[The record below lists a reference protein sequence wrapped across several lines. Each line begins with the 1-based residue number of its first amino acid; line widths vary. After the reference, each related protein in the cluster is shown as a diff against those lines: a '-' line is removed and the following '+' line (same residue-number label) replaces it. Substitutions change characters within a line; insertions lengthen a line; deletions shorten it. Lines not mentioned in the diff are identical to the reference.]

1 MKKNYLF
8 IAFIALVIGL
18 SFGSCSKDDNNG
30 SNNGKTDP
38 NTIAAANLV
47 AYFPFDGNGNDKI
60 SNMTPS
66 NTSTT
71 TVTFP
76 AGRRGQCFQGTAD
89 GTTSGLLY
97 SLAASSKLKTLKAFT
112 VSVWTKMVPNT
123 VETTDAPE
131 QMLFQIDGTGDW
143 IWGNLFLLQHRNWPL
158 GETVQATNF
167 AEMDCYFWKDDATAP
182 AAIWKGQR
190 GNGWFLDV
198 VSPPKWRHI
207 ICTYDNATSEF
218 HAYVDG
224 VPVTAFDGTE
234 YMGVN
239 RLQGEGGAPL
249 GNLKFVNA
257 NHLAI
262 GAWYARLA
270 NDGLQ
275 PTDAWAS
282 PFKGQLDE
290 LRMYDRG
297 LTATEAKAL
306 YDAEVSQIN

>member
-30 SNNGKTDP
+30 SNNGKIDP
-38 NTIAAANLV
+38 GTVATSNLI

-89 GTTSGLLY
+89 GLKSGLLY
-97 SLAASSKLKTLKAFT
+97 TLPANSKLKTLKAFS
-112 VSVWTKMVPNT
+112 VSIWAKMVPNT
-123 VETTDAPE
+123 LATTDVPE

-143 IWGNLFLLQHRNWPL
+143 IWGNLFLLQHRNWPA
-158 GETVQATNF
+158 GDTEQARNF
-167 AEMDCYFWKDDATAP
+167 AEMDCYFWKDDATD
-182 AAIWKGQR
+182 WKGQR

-198 VSPPKWRHI
+198 TAPQWRHI
-207 ICTYDNATSEF
+207 ICTYDNVTSQF
-218 HAYVDG
+218 HAYVNG
-224 VPVTAFDGTE
+224 VPVTAFDGSP
-234 YMGVN
+234 YPGIN
-239 RLQGEGGAPL
+239 RSQGPDGAPL
-249 GNLKFVNA
+249 GDLKFVNA

-262 GAWYARLA
+262 GAWANRLLGT
-270 NDGLQ
+270 DLQ
-275 PTDAWAS
+275 TDEWAS

-290 LRMYDRG
+290 FRIYDRG
-297 LTATEAKAL
+297 LTADEAKAL
-306 YDAEVSQIN
+306 YDAEVTQIN